1 MMSSM
6 TKEILFITS
15 NRLGDAVLSTG
26 LLNHL
31 LETEVGA
38 RVTIA
43 CGPLP
48 ASLFE
53 GYPALKEIIP
63 FAKEK
68 HHRHWLRLWSRLVRT
83 RWDMVIDLRNSAVS
97 RLIPARRRY
106 IYGRHIDQTIH
117 KVRQAAAVM
126 GLDTVPSPTLWPSV
140 AQQGR
145 AAALIPGGAPV
156 LAVGPTANWIGKTWP
171 AERFIDLIARLTGP
185 GGGMEG
191 VRVAVFAAPGEEA
204 QAMPVLESIPPE
216 RRIDMIAKV
225 DPGTAAAALA
235 RCAWYIG
242 HDSGL
247 MHTAAAVG
255 IPTIGLFGPSW
266 PHLYGPWGD
275 HAAWI
280 STPQSYDKLT
290 DFPGYDPKTV
300 GSLMTGLSVDAVF
313 DFVVSEFR
321 R

>member
-1 MMSSM
+1 MA
-6 TKEILFITS
+6 KDILFITS

-31 LETEVGA
+31 LEAEAGA

-68 HHRHWLRLWSRLVRT
+68 HHMHWVRLWSRLVGT

-97 RLIPARRRY
+97 RLIQARRRY

-126 GLDTVPSPTLWPSV
+126 GLDTVPPPALWPSA
-140 AQQGR
+140 AQCER
-145 AAALIPGGAPV
+145 AAELIPGGAPV
-156 LAVGPTANWIGKTWP
+156 LGIGPTANWTGKTWP
-171 AERFIDLIARLTGP
+171 AERFIELIARLIAP
-185 GGGMEG
+185 GGVMEG

-204 QAMPVLESIPPE
+204 QALPVLESIPVE
-216 RRIDMIAKV
+216 RRIDIIAKV

-235 RCAWYIG
+235 RCNWYIG

-275 HAAWI
+275 HAAWV
-280 STPQSYDKLT
+280 STPEPYDKLI
-290 DFPGYDPKTV
+290 DFPGYDPKTA
-300 GSLMTGLSVDAVF
+300 GSLMTGLSVDTVF
-313 DFVVSEFR
+313 DAVVSKFCR
-321 R
+321 